1 MIKDEI
7 LIKNLWKSK
16 CYGAQRLIL
25 EFPDKNWKRRGIENL
40 LRMLQKTWFA

>member
-16 CYGAQRLIL
+16 CYGAHRLIR
-25 EFPDKNWKRRGIENL
+25 EFRDKNWKRKKIENL
-40 LRMLQKTWFA
+40 IC